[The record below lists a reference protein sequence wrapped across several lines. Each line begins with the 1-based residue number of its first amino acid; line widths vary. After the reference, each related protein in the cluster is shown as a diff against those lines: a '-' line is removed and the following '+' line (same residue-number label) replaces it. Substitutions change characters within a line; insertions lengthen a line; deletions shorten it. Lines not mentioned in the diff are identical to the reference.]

1 MEEIRT
7 YKVGMKLKGRLT
19 LLPDSQKIFGALTY
33 LLGEYTTSENAGS
46 FVADVKERKVFC
58 SLSDMLPEGFLP
70 VPQTWFLDRVDKS
83 DGIAEPKKLYKAI
96 KQRQYMDEN
105 KIMQMMDN
113 PRQIENSYPYI
124 SVYNS
129 HQIHA
134 SLESLQYGL
143 PGLDP
148 EIYSVPE
155 CIVEEVRTRD
165 GREERTQVTDFCF
178 YLGTDKGE
186 KMEQLIQIIKKA
198 QEQERLFFLG
208 ARSSQGMNTFVIKDI
223 TAVSRISESNAVRYL
238 NLGMLLPDK
247 IDFNKSYLKI
257 FTSERRPFH
266 MPGGWEKDVCG
277 QVVSF
282 IQQGSIIYPLG
293 DPGSACKCIQSVFDE
308 NAILFGNAFM
318 LPMNY

>member
-1 MEEIRT
+1 
-7 YKVGMKLKGRLT
+7 
-19 LLPDSQKIFGALTY
+19 
-33 LLGEYTTSENAGS
+33 
-46 FVADVKERKVFC
+46 
-58 SLSDMLPEGFLP
+58 
-70 VPQTWFLDRVDKS
+70 
-83 DGIAEPKKLYKAI
+83 
-96 KQRQYMDEN
+96 
-105 KIMQMMDN
+105 
-113 PRQIENSYPYI
+113 
-124 SVYNS
+124 
-129 HQIHA
+129 
-134 SLESLQYGL
+134 
-143 PGLDP
+143 
-148 EIYSVPE
+148 
-155 CIVEEVRTRD
+155 
-165 GREERTQVTDFCF
+165 
-178 YLGTDKGE
+178 
-186 KMEQLIQIIKKA
+186 
-198 QEQERLFFLG
+198 
-208 ARSSQGMNTFVIKDI
+208 MNTFVIKDI